1 MVHIVGGRKIMD
13 DREYWFRKRMED
25 VPMPRVTGRVTLTE
39 EKKENGRK
47 ILLEM
52 IEESKKAQN
61 KKES

>member
-1 MVHIVGGRKIMD
+1 MD

-61 KKES
+61 EKES